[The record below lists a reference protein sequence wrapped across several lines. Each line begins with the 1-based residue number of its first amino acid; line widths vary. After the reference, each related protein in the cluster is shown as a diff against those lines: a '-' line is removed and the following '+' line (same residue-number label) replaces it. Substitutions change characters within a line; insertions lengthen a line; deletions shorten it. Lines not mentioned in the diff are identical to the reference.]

1 MASNRIRFAMKAV
14 VGTLAAL
21 GVAAG
26 ALGLAVLYGGWYNV
40 GATKQHFQLVHTVL
54 EKGMHESVRFHARDV
69 SVPQL
74 NTDHVRRGAALY
86 ATHCV
91 KCHGA
96 PGTAQDLIGMSMQ
109 PVPGPLVD
117 AARRWNEAEMYWITR
132 HGIKMSGMPAWEFHL
147 SEQELWSVVAFVRE
161 MPKLTPQAYRA
172 ATSAASQAPHSNG
185 ANGRSGQ
192 DAPQPA
198 PDGSTGAAGRGV
210 TMLGDATEK
219 TTRDGGAVSAER
231 GRIALTQYA
240 CQACHMIPGVTG
252 PETYV
257 GPPLAYI
264 AERKFLAGRL
274 PNSAANLAHWIR
286 APQEIDPDTAMPQ
299 LGVSERD
306 AKDMAAYLMAPR

>member
-14 VGTLAAL
+14 VGTLAVF

-40 GATKQHFQLVHTVL
+40 GATKQHFQLVHSVL

-69 SVPQL
+69 SVPPL
-74 NTDHVRRGAALY
+74 DTGHVRRGATLY

-147 SEQELWSVVAFVRE
+147 SEQELWSVVAFLRE
-161 MPKLTPQAYRA
+161 LPTLTPQAYRA
-172 ATSAASQAPHSNG
+172 ATAAAS
-185 ANGRSGQ
+185 R
-192 DAPQPA
+192 PA
-198 PDGSTGAAGRGV
+198 PDTDTGGEAGRGV
-210 TMLGDATEK
+210 TLLGDATDEAP
-219 TTRDGGAVSAER
+219 RDGNGAVSAER
-231 GRIALTQYA
+231 GRVALTQYA

-257 GPPLAYI
+257 GPPLEHI

-286 APQEIDPDTAMPQ
+286 APQEIDPGTAMPQ

-306 AKDMAAYLMAPR
+306 AKDMAAYLMAQR